1 MSLPC
6 SLWRIARWS
15 STSRLPVYHGMTNRT
30 GSLDDQVIPLVMG
43 LWGAT
48 NKLHQETPDFVP
60 HLFPHLFPH
69 IERGKSHA
77 FRWECSKRLNPA
89 GPTGRRA
96 IWSRAGNSPQKRR
109 LFRSIRMDSAQ
120 TSRQN
125 DMICGEHHWLV
136 VWLPFLA
143 YFPRNIGNLII
154 PIDEYFSEG
163 WPNHQ
168 PDHVEMACL
177 SFSFSLNTFGQI
189 PPWSDIFFQPER
201 KSLYIYIYM
210 SLIASQTE
218 CQIPNRMAHHGT
230 KNAMR
235 IVSRLPIDFPDK
247 TERIYVWDRLSVCS
261 ENIGIR
267 IDECCKYLA
276 DVECVRLNV
285 VRM

>member
-1 MSLPC
+1 MGWPIELDHWMIRSFH
-6 SLWRIARWS
+6 WS
-15 STSRLPVYHGMTNRT
+15 WDCEGRQISYIRKR
-30 GSLDDQVIPLVMG
+30 PLC
-43 LWGAT
+43 
-48 NKLHQETPDFVP
+48 PPFVP

-69 IERGKSHA
+69 IERGKSHG

-96 IWSRAGNSPQKRR
+96 IWSRAGNSPQKRH

-201 KSLYIYIYM
+201 KSLYIYIYIYM

-247 TERIYVWDRLSVCS
+247 RNEYMCEIDCQYVAKIS
-261 ENIGIR
+261 EFG
-267 IDECCKYLA
+267 
-276 DVECVRLNV
+276 
-285 VRM
+285 